1 MPGPFSALS
10 KVQKAEI
17 ARQMDEIIVVDGREI
32 RKGDLM
38 EFEIEK
44 RLGAGQGTEDIM
56 KALRKQGMNVPS
68 EHVKERMAVARGRKP
83 IKGDKGYD
91 RRYAR
96 MELNFIIERGLAN
109 GDDWDTI
116 GNSIRQSFPKA
127 HVDKLIEAAKNKR
140 AKIIQ
145 QNSPPAVIDTGE
157 SGPSAGPE
165 QPPYA
170 DPTNPVRDLKEFEG
184 MDDAGLA
191 EVLKKVGDEAFKR
204 KKAQQQA
211 TREGAEERVNS
222 YDWGVWNEFFRY
234 LREDPNFGRAKFLEG
249 GGDTVEENLD
259 VPMGQ
264 PGLEGP
270 VEPEF
275 RNR

>member
-10 KVQKAEI
+10 KLQKAEI
-17 ARQMDEIIVVDGREI
+17 ARQMDEVIVVDGREI

-68 EHVKERMAVARGRKP
+68 EYVKERMAVARGRKP
-83 IKGDKGYD
+83 IEGDRGYD

-157 SGPSAGPE
+157 SGPNAGPE

-191 EVLKKVGDEAFKR
+191 EVLKKVGDEALKR
-204 KKAQQQA
+204 KRAQVQGLREKGAQQAEQFDWSQLDELGRQWA
-211 TREGAEERVNS
+211 EGP
-222 YDWGVWNEFFRY
+222 D
-234 LREDPNFGRAKFLEG
+234 LRFAKASEG
-249 GGDTVEENLD
+249 GDPVQENLD
-259 VPMGQ
+259 VPIEQ
-264 PGLEGP
+264 PGLKGP